1 MINKSL
7 GQAIRGIRC
16 QQGMTQF
23 ELSKRADITTG
34 YIRKVERSYVTNV
47 GIETLEKIA
56 SALGVSTVEI
66 LSQTDFSQSEAND
79 AA

>member
-1 MINKSL
+1 
-7 GQAIRGIRC
+7 
-16 QQGMTQF
+16 MTQF

-56 SALGVSTVEI
+56 AAFGVSIVEM
-66 LSQTDFSQSEAND
+66 LSQTTFSKIGASN